1 MIISITAMGV
11 SKTLR
16 KYIHHSILIMS
27 IFCILFYNISDFYLL
42 PTTPAFGII
51 GTYIIIQINRDVK

>member
-1 MIISITAMGV
+1 MIICLTAMGV

-27 IFCILFYNISDFYLL
+27 IFYILFYNMSDFYLL
-42 PTTPAFGII
+42 PRTPAFGII
-51 GTYIIIQINRDVK
+51 GTYIIIKMNRDVK